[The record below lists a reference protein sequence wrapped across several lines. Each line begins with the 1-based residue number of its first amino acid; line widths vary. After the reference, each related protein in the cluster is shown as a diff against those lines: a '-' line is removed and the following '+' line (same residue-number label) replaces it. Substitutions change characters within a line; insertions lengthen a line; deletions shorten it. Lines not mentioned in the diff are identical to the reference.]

1 MILVHGNEVSGMDNE
16 VYHYGIKGMKWGV
29 RRYQNKDGTLTN
41 TGKKRLIEERRT
53 KNTAKTQNDVENIIS
68 SLNKKE
74 RERMGLVNDNDKY
87 KTPDEYKLV
96 VKRCMEKIGD
106 IPISFF
112 DLNEYDSGY
121 NAVVATRSGKEYRG
135 KSYALKVVKRGLDW
149 YDKNKSNLDKPI
161 IWWAE
166 KNNIGSQK
174 LAEKAGFERDFSIEE
189 SDDEWLKENWVK
201 YTYK

>member
-1 MILVHGNEVSGMDNE
+1 MDNE
-16 VYHYGIKGMKWGV
+16 VYHYGVKGMKWGV

-96 VKRCMEKIGD
+96 AKRCMEKIGD

-135 KSYALKVVKRGLDW
+135 KSYALKVVKKGLDW

-174 LAEKAGFERDFSIEE
+174 LAEKAGFKRDFSIEE

>member
-1 MILVHGNEVSGMDNE
+1 MDNE
-16 VYHYGIKGMKWGV
+16 VYHHGVKGMKWGV

-96 VKRCMEKIGD
+96 AKRCMEKIGD

-135 KSYALKVVKRGLDW
+135 KSYALKVVKKGLDW

-189 SDDEWLKENWVK
+189 SDDEWLKKNWVK

>member
-1 MILVHGNEVSGMDNE
+1 MDDE
-16 VYHYGIKGMKWGV
+16 VYHYGVKGMKWGV

-53 KNTAKTQNDVENIIS
+53 KNTAKTQNDVENIVS

-74 RERMGLVNDNDKY
+74 RERMGLVNDTDKY

-96 VKRCMEKIGD
+96 AKRCMEKIGD
-106 IPISFF
+106 VPISFF

-135 KSYALKVVKRGLDW
+135 KSYALKVVKKGLDW

-166 KNNIGSQK
+166 KNNVGSQK

-189 SDDEWLKENWVK
+189 SDDEWLKKNWVK